1 MSNRKDIRLVC
12 EDEALHT
19 FVYNCI
25 SQLGMPHLTHR
36 VTSDIA
42 SCKKRGGNRT
52 DAINWVLNEEL
63 PAWKSVLTFKKAVLI
78 IAIDADE
85 DSIEEL
91 RAKFPIPSKNS
102 DLFVTVIPKRN
113 IQTWVALGKAIAKR
127 DQASLPNE
135 NADYK
140 KTSTKTK
147 ACAKKAAE
155 TLIPEFIQPSGSWEN
170 AQVWQTFH
178 DQMSALR
185 AALKHLKDNSHD

>member
-1 MSNRKDIRLVC
+1 MSNLKDIRLVC

-25 SQLGMPHLTHR
+25 SQLGMPYLTHR
-36 VTSDIA
+36 VKSDIA

-52 DAINWVLNEEL
+52 DAINRVLNEEL
-63 PAWKSVLTFKKAVLI
+63 PAWKSLLTFKKAVLI

-91 RAKFPIPSKNS
+91 RAKFPTPSKNS
-102 DLFVTVIPKRN
+102 DFFVTVIPKRN

-135 NADYK
+135 NDDYK

-147 ACAKKAAE
+147 ACAKKAAK
-155 TLIPEFIQPSGSWEN
+155 TLISEFIQPSGSWEN
-170 AQVWQTFH
+170 TSVWQTFH
-178 DQMSALR
+178 DQMSALK
-185 AALKHLKDNSHD
+185 AALKYLDDNSQD